1 MQKILHFVR
10 CCVSSVP
17 GGQWLARQ
25 AMELAARRSSAR
37 SRLLLQ
43 SNGLE
48 VCRKI
53 NETFSA
59 RGVKYFA
66 DHGTLLG
73 LIRENGMIK
82 HDTDMDF
89 SIPPDQELASVVEA
103 LTQAGFS
110 LVHGFSV
117 NGDVQEITVGYEGL
131 TMDFFKCH
139 AIGDCLGHYV
149 FVTKYDSKT
158 GKYLGTIAH
167 ERKRPPLKGLE
178 AQMFG
183 PKRDVPVSIPVNA
196 VEYLTASYGNWR
208 VPDSTS
214 DFSSVKIPTQFRDIT
229 EGCELLDAATVCA
242 RLAAEVKTR

>member
-1 MQKILHFVR
+1 MQKLLHLIR

-25 AMELAARRSSAR
+25 AMALAARRDNAKSR
-37 SRLLLQ
+37 SLLQ
-43 SNGLE
+43 SNGMGI
-48 VCRKI
+48 CRKI
-53 NETFSA
+53 NETLSSQ
-59 RGVKYFA
+59 GLKYFA

-89 SIPPDQELASVVEA
+89 SIPPDQELAPVVGV

-110 LVHGFSV
+110 LVHGFAV
-117 NGDVQEITVGYEGL
+117 NGVVQEITVGYEGL

-139 AIGDCLGHYV
+139 AIGDCIGHYV

-158 GKYLGTIAH
+158 GKYLGTMAH
-167 ERKRPPLKGLE
+167 ERKRPPLKGLQT
-178 AQMFG
+178 QMFG
-183 PKRDVPVSIPVNA
+183 PKHDVPVSIPVNA
-196 VEYLTASYGNWR
+196 VEYLTAAYGNWR

-214 DFSSVKIPTQFRDIT
+214 DFCSDKIPTQYRDIT

-242 RLAAEVKTR
+242 RLAAVVKTR

>member
-1 MQKILHFVR
+1 MQKILHLIRYCF
-10 CCVSSVP
+10 SFVP

-25 AMELAARRSSAR
+25 AMMLVGRRSEAKR
-37 SRLLLQ
+37 RALLHA
-43 SNGLE
+43 NGL
-48 VCRKI
+48 KI
-53 NETFSA
+53 CQKIHDVLTD
-59 RGVKYFA
+59 RGYKYFA

-89 SIPPDQELASVVEA
+89 SIPPDQELAPVVGV

-110 LVHGFSV
+110 LVHGFAV
-117 NGDVQEITVGYEGL
+117 NGVVQEITVGYEGL

-158 GKYLGTIAH
+158 GKYFGTMAH
-167 ERKRPPLKGLE
+167 ERKRPPLKGLQT
-178 AQMFG
+178 QMFG

-196 VEYLTASYGNWR
+196 VEYLTASYGNWQ
-208 VPDSTS
+208 VPDSTT
-214 DFSSVKIPTQFRDIT
+214 DFSSVKIPTQYRDIT
-229 EGCELLDAATVCA
+229 EGCELLDAAAVRA
-242 RLAAEVKTR
+242 RLTAVEKTL